1 MSFTSTVRNEISKI
15 ETLKGENIAELSAIV
30 HNSEISLNSIKIYTE
45 NASAA
50 RKIYSL
56 FKDLYSIYAKITVR
70 KGYNYNNNLIY
81 IIEVNNNVQKILSSL
96 GIYYN
101 NSINNIP
108 EEYIV
113 DDIDHL
119 RAYFR
124 GLFLITGSI
133 NDPKK
138 SRYHLEFLFNN
149 ENYASYIIEKLSTFF
164 LNAKQ
169 IKRDSKYMVYIKE
182 AEKIGDFLRIISASN
197 AVLYYEDIRIY
208 RDHKNMTNRLNNM
221 EQANVDKMLD
231 AASKQVKDIEIIKS
245 IGGLLLLDDKAKM
258 VAEYRLK
265 YPDVSLLELSEIIT
279 YETGI
284 EITKSGVNHKINKIK
299 LLADKI
305 KKS

>member
-169 IKRDSKYMVYIKE
+169 IKRDSKEIVYIKE
-182 AEKIGDFLRIISASN
+182 AEKNGDFLKVINVSN
-197 AVLYYEDIRIY
+197 EVLCY
-208 RDHKNMTNRLNNM
+208 
-221 EQANVDKMLD
+221 
-231 AASKQVKDIEIIKS
+231 
-245 IGGLLLLDDKAKM
+245 
-258 VAEYRLK
+258 
-265 YPDVSLLELSEIIT
+265 
-279 YETGI
+279 
-284 EITKSGVNHKINKIK
+284 
-299 LLADKI
+299 
-305 KKS
+305 